1 MRLIL
6 VVMLKMHK
14 YEYMQRA
21 KEKLSYIIPLTLGVI
36 ILLLYLN
43 FRNARDVALILL
55 TLPMGLVGGV
65 LFMSYYQ
72 FNFSVAVGVGFIAL
86 AGVAAETGVIML
98 QYLKQAIENE
108 KPITTSALENSILE
122 GAVNRVRPVMMTA
135 IATIA
140 GLVPV
145 MYGSGVGSEVMS
157 RIAAPMLGGMISVVV
172 LTLLVLPVAYYQ
184 VVRSR

>member
-1 MRLIL
+1 
-6 VVMLKMHK
+6 
-14 YEYMQRA
+14 
-21 KEKLSYIIPLTLGVI
+21 
-36 ILLLYLN
+36 LLYLN

-55 TLPMGLVGGV
+55 TLPMGLVGGI
-65 LFMSYYQ
+65 LLMSYYQ

-98 QYLKQAIENE
+98 QYLKQAIIDE
-108 KPITTSALENSILE
+108 KPTTRETLQSSILE

-140 GLVPV
+140 GLIPV

-157 RIAAPMLGGMISVVV
+157 RIAAPMLGGMISVVI

-184 VVRSR
+184 AVRSQ